1 MNFPNGKPNTIQKNT
16 SYIKPKEYKSSKAN
30 KGMSLEGMINESNL
44 FYLSREI
51 AVIYKKPTPIQIVK
65 VDYPSRNKTV
75 IREAYY
81 KTPSTTDYNGIYKG
95 YYIDFD
101 AKECSTKTRY
111 PIHDVFEHQVTH
123 LVRVK
128 KQGGIAFLLIR
139 FNLYNKTYII
149 DIDQFVKF
157 KNEASNGSRHSIP
170 YSFFEENC
178 ILVKE
183 GYMPQIDYLKGVDIL
198 IKELEKIK
206 GLNQK

>member
-1 MNFPNGKPNTIQKNT
+1 MNFPNGKTNNIKKEKFE
-16 SYIKPKEYKSSKAN
+16 IKPKDYKASKAN
-30 KGMSLEGMINESNL
+30 KGMSLEKMINESNL
-44 FYLSREI
+44 YYLSHDI
-51 AVIYKKPTPIQIVK
+51 AVVYKKPVPIQVVK

-95 YYIDFD
+95 NYIDFD
-101 AKECSTKTRY
+101 AKECTTLTRY
-111 PIHDVFEHQVTH
+111 PIKDVFEHQVNH

-128 KQGGIAFLLIR
+128 KHGGIAFFLIR

-157 KNEASNGSRHSIP
+157 KTDANDGSRKSIP

-183 GYMPQIDYLKGVDIL
+183 GYMPQIDYLKGVDVL
-198 IKELEKIK
+198 IKKIENSKTK
-206 GLNQK
+206 GT